1 VLDIESG
8 GSTLLYED
16 SSYSEPVWVDEDAFF
31 FLKSG
36 DKGVTSLLLGRVSR
50 PTAEPT
56 EIQNFGHSL
65 SNLQILKLKDG
76 TIGIALT
83 GLATPS
89 GDPYTAELAEAKE
102 KESHSSARVYTKL
115 FVRHW
120 DAYVTEEKSAIWYG
134 LIENYG
140 SAAAGSESYALSGG
154 QLVNLLRDTGL
165 ESPVPTFGGTGDF
178 ALGPEGIV
186 FVSRDPD
193 HSDAL
198 TTITNLYYV
207 PLKTYAAVAMP
218 PPKPLLIK
226 TGKLQ
231 GYSASPT
238 FSPDGSKVVFTRMQS
253 KQYESDKPRLLLI
266 PDLDAFVSTY
276 GSANSDSDVTEYYAT
291 EDGKGGWDARPDSI
305 LWNGDGSE
313 LFVTAELRGRNA
325 LFRLPSSPKAAS
337 TFGLPHVVIG
347 GREYVSAGDV
357 ELQTRIRL
365 GDPHADAFQ
374 PLQGHGSVVDVR
386 LLGTSRSKLFVT
398 MSSQVD
404 NSLYTII
411 DPGLLPNLPF
421 PSEVKRFTLD
431 VVSSQSRHG
440 STFGLS
446 RNQLGEIWF
455 QGAGDYKVHALVVRP
470 SNFYDEENKDKKWPL
485 ALLIHGG
492 PQGAWAD
499 SWSTRWNPAVFA
511 EQGYIVVTPNPTGST
526 SYGMALQDGIQNN
539 WGGRPYEDIVKCVD
553 YVEEKMPY
561 VDMSRAVALG
571 ASYGGYMISK
581 ESHSPTFRR
590 HRTLLSIVTNAT
602 LLQTG
607 SKASLWAAASRPSSA
622 TMVSS
627 ARSTSTRLRS
637 CTSRC
642 TTLAARSGKTGLA
655 TRSGIP
661 QKTRANGPHRCW
673 YVM

>member
-1 VLDIESG
+1 MLDIESG

-16 SSYSEPVWVDEDAFF
+16 SSYSEPVWVDNDTFF

-36 DKGVTSLLLGRVSR
+36 DKGATSLLLGRASR
-50 PTAEPT
+50 PSAEPT
-56 EIQNFGHSL
+56 EIQTFGHGL
-65 SNLQILKLKDG
+65 SNLQVLKLKDG
-76 TIGIALT
+76 TIAIALT

-89 GDPYTAELAEAKE
+89 GDPYTAELAESK
-102 KESHSSARVYTKL
+102 KKKSHSSARVYTKL

-140 SAAAGSESYALSGG
+140 GAAAGSESYSLSGG

-165 ESPVPTFGGTGDF
+165 ESPVPSFGGTGDF
-178 ALGPEGIV
+178 ALGPEGIA

-193 HSDAL
+193 HNDAL

-207 PLKTYAAVAMP
+207 PLKTYAAVATP

-226 TGKLQ
+226 TGDLQ
-231 GYSASPT
+231 GYSASPA
-238 FSPDGSKVVFTRMQS
+238 FSPNGSKIAFTRMQS
-253 KQYESDKPRLLLI
+253 KQYESDKPRLLLLS
-266 PDLDAFVSTY
+266 DVGAFVSTY
-276 GSANSDSDVTEYYAT
+276 GTASSDNDVTEYYAT

-313 LFVTAELRGRNA
+313 LFVTAELKGRNA

-347 GREYVSAGDV
+347 GRELVSADDN

-374 PLQGHGSVVDVR
+374 PLHGHGSVVDVR
-386 LLGTSRSKLFVT
+386 LLGTNRSKLFVT

-404 NSLYTII
+404 NSLYTIV

-421 PSEVKRFTLD
+421 PSEARRFTMD

-526 SYGMALQDGIQNN
+526 SYGMALQDGIQNE

-581 ESHSPTFRR
+581 ILPAA
-590 HRTLLSIVTNAT
+590 LLI
-602 LLQTG
+602 L
-607 SKASLWAAASRPSSA
+607 
-622 TMVSS
+622 
-627 ARSTSTRLRS
+627 
-637 CTSRC
+637 
-642 TTLAARSGKTGLA
+642 
-655 TRSGIP
+655 
-661 QKTRANGPHRCW
+661 
-673 YVM
+673 